1 MNLDFQLIRHNYIKR
16 VVIFALFIYKNQR
29 RNEVMYINL
38 VHTFV
43 YKRLNIDIELDI
55 DVGPKM
61 NKSDVRSV
69 LLEDI
74 LGENDR
80 DVGIMNLVILKFRTG
95 HKEETLQ
102 INLNEEEK
110 YRIFLD
116 G

>member
-1 MNLDFQLIRHNYIKR
+1 MELDFSLIQHNYIKR
-16 VVIFALFIYKNQR
+16 LVIFAIFLYKNQR
-29 RNEVMYINL
+29 RNEVMYVNL

-43 YKRLNIDIELDI
+43 AKRLSIDIELDI

-61 NKSDVRSV
+61 DKSDVRNV

-74 LGENDR
+74 LGDNDR

-95 HKEETLQ
+95 HKEEILQ

-110 YRIFLD
+110 YLIFLD
-116 G
+116 S